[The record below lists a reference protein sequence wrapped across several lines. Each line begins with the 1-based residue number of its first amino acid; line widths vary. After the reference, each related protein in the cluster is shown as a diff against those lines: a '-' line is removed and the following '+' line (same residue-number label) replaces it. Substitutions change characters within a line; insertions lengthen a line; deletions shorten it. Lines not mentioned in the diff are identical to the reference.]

1 MSGRPEYRKRKERC
15 GIENCRSN
23 QYFEDD
29 GLIYC
34 KEGHLQR
41 SIQETQED
49 QLDPG
54 TPSRKKTQHKREREE
69 KVSRIYRGPE
79 ALKLY
84 LQSYQLIL
92 WKQCYAL
99 IHSMHLPA
107 ELEIVVKDLWSLRL
121 RLLQSRVDTSTDE
134 GPMFSSQVT
143 SEVDTDGQQSE
154 GRRERPSR
162 SKVIPSLIESL
173 GLCYIGMMLL
183 KLPISI
189 GDLHRW
195 AYKEHVPYVRA
206 VRYAILKA
214 DDIRKTVQELTV
226 LYNHHFQVT
235 LPALNHPLLLF
246 KHIRD
251 LALPLDL
258 FVAVRRLA
266 KLLHIDFS
274 FPRARSYYK
283 ISSTPEVALM
293 SLLVITVKLYHPFDS
308 IDRHPRSLTEP
319 GTLVID
325 WNRWSE
331 VQKGYDARDTA
342 GGKLGRGNEIKVTET
357 DIFNLSGDQ
366 IDEYLDWFEETWV
379 DEERARKQPRGY
391 PSQLLDMFP
400 TGKPDGLTRPT
411 VDIEQERLKDE
422 EALEAKL
429 QAIQGTLKPRQI
441 ISDKDAKY
449 HEEPVARIGS
459 FYQRYRKAEYLPA
472 TAKAFHETAASLIAV
487 KLSTLLIAVG
497 QIERKLIRWKEEHD
511 KEGSDSESED
521 GDVEQESEEESAAE
535 EISETEEFPMHQ
547 HEEPEE
553 EQRLYDLS
561 DGDPTILQADSDL
574 DSIHAQ
580 EDSP

>member
-1 MSGRPEYRKRKERC
+1 M
-15 GIENCRSN
+15 
-23 QYFEDD
+23 
-29 GLIYC
+29 
-34 KEGHLQR
+34 
-41 SIQETQED
+41 
-49 QLDPG
+49 
-54 TPSRKKTQHKREREE
+54 
-69 KVSRIYRGPE
+69 
-79 ALKLY
+79 
-84 LQSYQLIL
+84 
-92 WKQCYAL
+92 
-99 IHSMHLPA
+99 
-107 ELEIVVKDLWSLRL
+107 
-121 RLLQSRVDTSTDE
+121 
-134 GPMFSSQVT
+134 
-143 SEVDTDGQQSE
+143 
-154 GRRERPSR
+154 
-162 SKVIPSLIESL
+162 
-173 GLCYIGMMLL
+173 
-183 KLPISI
+183 
-189 GDLHRW
+189 
-195 AYKEHVPYVRA
+195 
-206 VRYAILKA
+206 
-214 DDIRKTVQELTV
+214 
-226 LYNHHFQVT
+226 
-235 LPALNHPLLLF
+235 
-246 KHIRD
+246 
-251 LALPLDL
+251 

-274 FPRARSYYK
+274 FPRAGPYYK

-357 DIFNLSGDQ
+357 DIFNLCGDQ
-366 IDEYLDWFEETWV
+366 IDEYLDWFEKTWV

-400 TGKPDGLTRPT
+400 TGKPDGSTRPT

-422 EALEAKL
+422 EALDAKL
-429 QAIQGTLKPRQI
+429 QAIQATLRPRQI
-441 ISDKDAKY
+441 ISDKDAKF
-449 HEEPVARIGS
+449 HEEAVARIGS
-459 FYQRYRKAEYLPA
+459 FYQRYKKAEDLPA
-472 TAKAFHETAASLIAV
+472 TAKAFHETAASLIAA
-487 KLSTLLIAVG
+487 KSSTLLIAVA

-511 KEGSDSESED
+511 KEGSDS
-521 GDVEQESEEESAAE
+521 ESEEESAAE